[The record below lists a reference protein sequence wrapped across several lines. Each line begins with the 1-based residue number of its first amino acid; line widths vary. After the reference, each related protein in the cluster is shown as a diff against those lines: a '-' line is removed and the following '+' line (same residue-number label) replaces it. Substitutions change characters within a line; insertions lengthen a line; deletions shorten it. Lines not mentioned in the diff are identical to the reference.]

1 MKGTLNYTKKKQFYL
16 INKKKFKSFIILIH
30 LIYLI
35 GNIKITKKFRKIGV
49 IGLNH
54 SQNVGNNLLKYA
66 MYIKLSEFG
75 FKPCIIGKQNKNSNI
90 SFILNT
96 VNARLITKS
105 FDEINENDYDILMV
119 NSDQTWR
126 KDNEYIN
133 VGFLNFA
140 KNWNKPKFVYGA
152 SLGVDYWQ
160 YTKSEDNILKSLI
173 KNFTGISIRE
183 IGSIKY
189 IESHLGI
196 KPILVLDPTFLID
209 KKYYLNL
216 IKNFKIENVTDN
228 NFIFIYTLTESNEIK
243 VLKDNINKK
252 YKYKFYIIDIN
263 VVNQIQKFLYG
274 IYKSKAVITDS
285 FHGTVFS
292 IIFNKPFIS
301 FVYNERG
308 KERFNS
314 LKEIF
319 NISNRIYNEKT
330 NPDIDLIETPLNINK
345 KIFNHL
351 KRKSLHFLKNNLF
364 FKLK

>member
-1 MKGTLNYTKKKQFYL
+1 MKKY
-16 INKKKFKSFIILIH
+16 
-30 LIYLI
+30 
-35 GNIKITKKFRKIGV
+35 RKIGV

-54 SQNVGNNLLKYA
+54 SQNIGNNLLKYA
-66 MYIKLSEFG
+66 MYIKLLEFG
-75 FKPCIIGKQNKNSNI
+75 FKPYIIGKQNKNSNI

-96 VNARLITKS
+96 VNAILINKS
-105 FDEINENDYDILMV
+105 FNEINENDYDILMV

-126 KDNEYIN
+126 KDNEFLNI
-133 VGFLNFA
+133 GFLNFA

-160 YTKSEDNILKSLI
+160 YKKSEDNVLKSLL

-183 IGSIKY
+183 KGSIKY
-189 IESHLGI
+189 IEYHLGI

-216 IKNFKIENVTDN
+216 IKNFKIENVIDN
-228 NFIFIYTLTESNEIK
+228 NFIFIYALTDSNEIK
-243 VLKDNINKK
+243 ILKDNISKK
-252 YKYKFYIIDIN
+252 YNYKFYIIDIN

-319 NISNRIYNEKT
+319 NISNRIFSEKT
-330 NPDIDLIETPLNINK
+330 NPDINLIETPLNINK
-345 KIFNHL
+345 KILNTL
-351 KRKSLHFLKNNLF
+351 KKKSLNFLKNNLF
-364 FKLK
+364 FK